1 MELLLSDKSIGFI
14 GLGNMGAAI
23 VSAIH
28 NHFSDVNVCAVESSE
43 DRQGWIQD
51 HLPFVGLVQFPD
63 LFNSCDLIFVAVKPQ
78 QFESL
83 VNDIQS
89 LITPRHVIISMLAGV
104 TTMAIQKKLA
114 TDQVIRIMP
123 NTPATLSNGVT
134 GIYFSNECSHALQ
147 VSVTDLCDTFG
158 KTIQLQN
165 EADINL
171 ITAISGSGPAFF
183 YRMVQAFVQF
193 GVSHQLSEALVK
205 EAAIY
210 TMKGASEM
218 LIDDPNPAAQISRVR
233 SPNGTTHAG
242 LEVMDQEDFDK
253 IIYNVL
259 HGAYLRAEELS
270 KEL

>member
-1 MELLLSDKSIGFI
+1 MSDKSIGFI

-23 VSAIH
+23 ASAIH
-28 NHFSDVNVCAVESSE
+28 HHFSDVHVYAVESSK

-51 HLPFVGLVQFPD
+51 HLSFVQMVKFSD
-63 LFNSCDLIFVAVKPQ
+63 LFNSCDIIFVAVKPQ
-78 QFESL
+78 QFDSI
-83 VNDIQS
+83 VNDIQP
-89 LITPRHVIISMLAGV
+89 LITSRHVIISMLAGV
-104 TTMAIQKKLA
+104 TTAAIQKNLA

-123 NTPATLSNGVT
+123 NTPATLSKGVT
-134 GIYFSNECSHALQ
+134 GIYFSNECSHGLKA
-147 VSVTDLCDTFG
+147 SVTDLCNTFG

-183 YRMVQAFVQF
+183 YRMVQAFIQF

-210 TMKGASEM
+210 TMQGASEM

-242 LEVMDQEDFDK
+242 LEVMDQEEFDK

-259 HGAYLRAEELS
+259 KGAYVRAEELS
-270 KEL
+270 KET